1 MSITE
6 TIEVTDNYRQF
17 TVPREI
23 PSGAVQITFT
33 PVSAE
38 PVKVPVF
45 GCSKG
50 QYRMAEDFDAPL
62 EDFKDYM

>member
-1 MSITE
+1 MSITQ

-23 PSGAVQITFT
+23 PPGSVIITFT
-33 PVSAE
+33 PVNTDLT
-38 PVKVPVF
+38 KVPVF

-50 QYRMAEDFDAPL
+50 QYRMAADFDAPL